1 MPKGMI
7 IIDSIVC
14 GVGVVVSTIISN
26 GYVFCLFLF
35 VISIFHIILG
45 GLNTTKYID
54 SKFMR
59 WIFNDKE

>member
-14 GVGVVVSTIISN
+14 GVGVVVSTILSN

-35 VISIFHIILG
+35 SISIFHIILG
-45 GLNTTKYID
+45 VLNTTKYID
-54 SKFMR
+54 ARFMR
-59 WIFNDKE
+59 WLFGD